1 MPAAG
6 TLLLMTRDFTPVS
19 EVPIRV
25 DSHGEGATAQT
36 AGGIGGW
43 RVLRRPWSPPRR
55 PRCLVAVPVSVG
67 WGRKE
72 TQFHG
77 RAGKAAAL
85 ASPTALPPGAAAL
98 SPDDDGLP
106 RVAWRADGA
115 FFVCSSIDEG
125 DSGPVTRGERR
136 RLTGTRLTRVRTRS
150 WTRPTTPQHAA
161 CCECTT
167 GTRCCSPPRRWCR
180 TWSTCSPGGTKAR

>member
-25 DSHGEGATAQT
+25 DSHGEGAAAQT
-36 AGGIGGW
+36 SCSTRCEHA
-43 RVLRRPWSPPRR
+43 LRRPWPSRR
-55 PRCLVAVPVSVG
+55 LFSIELAAVPVSVG

-85 ASPTALPPGAAAL
+85 ANPTALPPGAPAL

-106 RVAWRADGA
+106 RVSWRADGA

-125 DSGPVTRGERR
+125 DSGPVTRGERS
-136 RLTGTRLTRVRTRS
+136 RLVYKSLTQTRTLFRTRHL
-150 WTRPTTPQHAA
+150 PAA
-161 CCECTT
+161 
-167 GTRCCSPPRRWCR
+167 RRVLR
-180 TWSTCSPGGTKAR
+180 VYNRDAVLQSTSEVVPYLEHTLAWR